1 MININLKPLQEQQL
15 VGDGGAEV
23 VDVLLPCINLSLLLD
38 ACRLFTG
45 ETKTYKS
52 KKGRLAH
59 LHPTP
64 VSPVY
69 ATTDLQMWMGLYPM
83 LTPGSFARF
92 YGGRKIPVSWLK
104 FPF

>member
-45 ETKTYKS
+45 KTKTYKS
-52 KKGRLAH
+52 KKGRLAD

-64 VSPVY
+64 VSPLY
-69 ATTDLQMWMGLYPM
+69 GTADLQMWMGLYPM

-92 YGGRKIPVSWLK
+92 YGGRGPVSWLK